1 MPLYGPSLSN
11 HLLSLFNSLD
21 YFHILLSD
29 RTVWRHHLV
38 NRLKW
43 AKSVLFLVTYCRPP
57 NSTFIFIC
65 FIARLVIP
73 SYRLLLYNLIR
84 WLGRPGHRI
93 VGTVARLPLRRL
105 ITKSTL
111 CYTLCLVRRYRHY
124 LRCHYVEDK
133 GLSHLSAQLSPLYVN
148 STSPR
153 TLFAVVDEVKCIGV
167 RCCASLVLITSC

>member
-11 HLLSLFNSLD
+11 HLLSLFNSLN
-21 YFHILLSD
+21 YFHILLSG

-57 NSTFIFIC
+57 NSTFIFIF

-73 SYRLLLYNLIR
+73 SYGLSLYNLIR

-93 VGTVARLPLRRL
+93 VGTVARLPLRGSLSQHFVTHYASSAVIFDVITLKIKGYL
-105 ITKSTL
+105 I
-111 CYTLCLVRRYRHY
+111 
-124 LRCHYVEDK
+124 
-133 GLSHLSAQLSPLYVN
+133 
-148 STSPR
+148 
-153 TLFAVVDEVKCIGV
+153 F
-167 RCCASLVLITSC
+167 